1 MAVFWVALAAGATAI
16 LTLFSGFGL
25 GTLLLPVFAIFFPL
39 EIAVAAT
46 AVVHLANNI
55 FKLFLLGRYA
65 RRDIVLRFGL
75 PAAGAAFVG
84 AYTLDRLAHLVPVTT
99 YVLGGRP
106 HAITPVGLALGVLI
120 AVFAILDLVPERQT
134 SAIAPRRLWIGGL
147 LSGFFGGLSGH
158 QGALRAAFLS
168 RSGLS
173 RDAFLG
179 SSVTCAVLV
188 DVARLS
194 VYGVGFFGHR
204 FDALVSGDG
213 RRLVIVAALAAFA
226 GSFVGARLVRKV
238 TLRVLQRCV
247 AVGLL
252 VLAVAIGSGLV

>member
-1 MAVFWVALAAGATAI
+1 MAEFWVALAACATAI

-25 GTLLLPVFAIFFPL
+25 GTLLLPVFAIFFPIA
-39 EIAVAAT
+39 IAVAAT
-46 AVVHLANNI
+46 AVVHLANNL
-55 FKLFLLGRYA
+55 FKLLLLGRYA
-65 RRDIVLRFGL
+65 HRDIVLRFGL
-75 PAAGAAFVG
+75 PAAGAAFLG
-84 AYTLDRLAHLVPVTT
+84 AYTLDRLAHLVPITT
-99 YVLGGRP
+99 YAVAGHT
-106 HAITPVGLALGVLI
+106 HAITPVGLALGLLI
-120 AVFAILDLVPERQT
+120 AVFAILDLVPERELF
-134 SAIAPRRLWIGGL
+134 AVAPRHLWIGGL

-168 RSGLS
+168 RSGLD

-204 FDALVSGDG
+204 FDALLNGDG
-213 RRLVIVAALAAFA
+213 RRLIIVAALAAFT

-238 TLRVLQRCV
+238 TLHALQRCV

-252 VLAVAIGSGLV
+252 VLAAAIGSGLV